1 MTAPDYTG
9 WKRGDPIGYIRQDIP
24 DFDVPAYEGE
34 RYPALVPDTLD
45 MQQRAEWSISGLTGI
60 TDPDADYE
68 VYFRVRCNQSPAMMQ
83 HDYSDVAIQVKFMEA
98 LPLL

>member
-34 RYPALVPDTLD
+34 RYSALVPDTL
-45 MQQRAEWSISGLTGI
+45 ACSSAPNGLSQ
-60 TDPDADYE
+60 A
-68 VYFRVRCNQSPAMMQ
+68 
-83 HDYSDVAIQVKFMEA
+83 
-98 LPLL
+98 